1 MTMVYDHS
9 MFINNLLSYCKYLF
23 VGIMYEM
30 DARDMH
36 LNEPPMCKTFYVKL
50 NILYG

>member
-9 MFINNLLSYCKYLF
+9 MFITYCHNCKYLF
-23 VGIMYEM
+23 VGIMYEK
-30 DARDMH
+30 DACDMH
-36 LNEPPMCKTFYVKL
+36 LNEPPICMTFYVKL